1 MLQSKTQ
8 EDADD
13 VPTAAAV
20 LVLHDGKL
28 LCGVR
33 SDNDQ
38 ICGPGGHIE
47 DGEAPIQTAIRE
59 TQEEFGI
66 TPVDLMYM
74 GTQGENGEN
83 THCTAVFLCTT
94 FSGTPKADGK
104 EMHGAFFL
112 SPEKLDEQFGDN
124 LFPPFADSLKMP
136 KPAQIMQTLSM
147 DISDGCGIMKNDEGR
162 DDDGPNSLPYGLCK
176 REGIDTEGLSPSECW
191 EALKEKTGKSQA
203 EFFAEAEQEAASSE
217 STSKA
222 EKSPVDL
229 SNHRPLREGIRYNDY
244 DFADEIAEY
253 ESSYPDDKRAE
264 ARMSSEERAKQYKA
278 GWAEEDMDEAIHN
291 VLDHP
296 VMAPPNQKGK
306 TVFRSKET
314 SLTVCYDLHSDYFTV
329 IDESNTGRD
338 RYRDIYGKSV
348 LYKKGPDGKKTVRP
362 KGEHMRITHFNRRRR

>member
-1 MLQSKTQ
+1 MLRRVERKD
-8 EDADD
+8 DADD
-13 VPTAAAV
+13 APTAAAV
-20 LVLHDGKL
+20 IVLHDGKL

-147 DISDGCGIMKNDEGR
+147 DISDGCGIIRHGDFGVKGMKWYHHKS
-162 DDDGPNSLPYGLCK
+162 DDPNG
-176 REGIDTEGLSPSECW
+176 SPDSTHLRP
-191 EALKEKTGKSQA
+191 LKEGVLYNTYDFSDEIKEYEATYPQEERDVVRKKAATRARFRDEWESHDMDEVIHRLLKRPKIQSPTKTGKVSFISD
-203 EFFAEAEQEAASSE
+203 E
-217 STSKA
+217 T
-222 EKSPVDL
+222 
-229 SNHRPLREGIRYNDY
+229 PLY
-244 DFADEIAEY
+244 
-253 ESSYPDDKRAE
+253 
-264 ARMSSEERAKQYKA
+264 
-278 GWAEEDMDEAIHN
+278 
-291 VLDHP
+291 
-296 VMAPPNQKGK
+296 
-306 TVFRSKET
+306 
-314 SLTVCYDLHSDYFTV
+314 VCYDLNADYFTV
-329 IDESNTGRD
+329 IHKNKRGQARYHGVKGEPLLN
-338 RYRDIYGKSV
+338 YRDENGKTH
-348 LYKKGPDGKKTVRP
+348 GMP
-362 KGEHMRITHFNRRRR
+362 KGEHMKRAHFNRRK